1 VSEREAPATGRPSPF
16 ALVREAFSLC
26 ASAAVTRGELA
37 AVELAEAR
45 QRAMRWLALALT
57 AAVLLLAAL
66 TAASLLVLAVF
77 WDSYRWQA
85 IALLFGL
92 YGLAG
97 AAAAAWCV
105 AEARAAPRLFDATLE
120 ALKRDCDALRSTG
133 AP

>member
-1 VSEREAPATGRPSPF
+1 
-16 ALVREAFSLC
+16 
-26 ASAAVTRGELA
+26 
-37 AVELAEAR
+37 
-45 QRAMRWLALALT
+45 MRWLALALT
-57 AAVLLLAAL
+57 AAVFLLAAL
-66 TAASLLVLAVF
+66 TAASLLVAAVF

-85 IALLFGL
+85 IALLAAL